1 MPWGWPPPGSWRSC
15 KRRPQRR
22 RVVLRQGVA
31 SSPADVGKHL
41 SSYPPLELLR
51 RGELAGKDKG
61 VQTALVNDGYFLG
74 SAGGGQIDNPFIF
87 LVNVLSN
94 SLCSVSVAQ
103 HRCHI
108 LAHKPGFSVDFGDSE
123 LPGPS
128 KRERSVKKWHL
139 ASPKNSSA
147 KPQRTKNE
155 QREMPVFGGV

>member
-41 SSYPPLELLR
+41 SSYPPLELLGC
-51 RGELAGKDKG
+51 GELAGKDKG
-61 VQTALVNDGYFLG
+61 VQTALVDNRHLLFP
-74 SAGGGQIDNPFIF
+74 GGGSDLEPP
-87 LVNVLSN
+87 LVVRVNVVINRFSCDTIPQR
-94 SLCSVSVAQ
+94 S
-103 HRCHI
+103 RHI
-108 LAHKPGFSVDFGDSE
+108 LAHKPGFAVDFGDSE

-139 ASPKNSSA
+139 ASPKNSPA